1 MAAPFAFLAHNS
13 GQSVDSNVVTSGTL
27 TSTGATVLFAVL
39 IVVAASGAGVG
50 VTDSKGNA
58 GWTLDKTGTNGSNRT
73 TLIFRCSNP
82 ASVGTLH
89 TVSATGTTGLFP
101 SISFLAFSGGIGSV
115 PLDKTNSA
123 SGGGAGFLQT
133 GSVTP
138 DYSNELVLT
147 GCCTEGAPTISGGY
161 TLEAS
166 LASTGNAAGIGSAFQ
181 IQTAPTA
188 TNPTWTTV
196 AAAVSAAIVTYRLA
210 SSGLFLVF

>member
-1 MAAPFAFLAHNS
+1 MAAPFVFLAHNS
-13 GQSVDSNVVTSGTL
+13 GQSSDGNVVTSGTL
-27 TSTGATVLFAVL
+27 TSTGATILFAVL
-39 IVVAASGAGVG
+39 IVVAVSGAGVG
-50 VTDSKGNA
+50 VTDSKGNT
-58 GWTLDKTGTNGSNRT
+58 WVLDKTGTNGSNRT

-82 ASVGTLH
+82 TTVGTLH

-101 SISFLAFSGGIGSV
+101 SISFLAFSGGGASV

-123 SGGGAGFLQT
+123 SGGGAGSLQT

-166 LASTGNAAGIGSAFQ
+166 LANTGNAAGIGSAFQ

-196 AAAVSAAIVTYRLA
+196 AAAVSAAIATYRLA
-210 SSGLFLVF
+210 NSGLFLVF